1 MVDALRWASGTA
13 MGAGA
18 AALAVDLAPA
28 AGAAVGTVAIGVG
41 MYFGIE
47 WVLQGDLGPNYP
59 LPEEFDP
66 ANPFGSTYPVAGS
79 LTLTIETGVFFV
91 AEGAVQ
97 SMADHLGFL
106 FGYGASGMPGFP
118 NPYDRHDPKMG
129 NDPRV
134 NGQHLRN
141 ALEGIK
147 KNIGRSDLHT
157 FFADNLTETQYTA
170 LTNDLDSLVWDLQNH
185 GHFYE
190 QFGSKLSEEI
200 LGLLQETGYL
210 VL

>member
-1 MVDALRWASGTA
+1 
-13 MGAGA
+13 
-18 AALAVDLAPA
+18 
-28 AGAAVGTVAIGVG
+28 
-41 MYFGIE
+41 
-47 WVLQGDLGPNYP
+47 
-59 LPEEFDP
+59 
-66 ANPFGSTYPVAGS
+66 
-79 LTLTIETGVFFV
+79 
-91 AEGAVQ
+91 
-97 SMADHLGFL
+97 
-106 FGYGASGMPGFP
+106 MPGFP